1 MHSATIDAI
10 SRHSGTPVG
19 SLYHRFGSR
28 DRLLA
33 EMWVRGVRRSQA
45 AFIVAA
51 RHREPEQAAVDAA
64 LSIYEFVRQHP
75 ADARL
80 LTSFRRHDL
89 VRDARSPGLIR
100 ELQQLNQPLEA
111 AVTVLARR
119 VFGKP
124 TCRAVA
130 QTLLATIDIPM
141 GMVRRY
147 LDDRKRAEERTRQ
160 EEHGAARGNR
170 SFFDVRGNRRILPGA
185 PPGTRTGGKGCSQG
199 LHRPHSGE
207 TRTGKEL
214 IVRAIHKR
222 SNRSTRAF
230 LRVHFAA
237 IPQSLIASELFGHE
251 KGGFT
256 GALQWRVGRFEAADG
271 GTIFLDEIGEL
282 PVETQIALL
291 RVLQERGFERIG
303 STAPLKVDVRVIAAT
318 NRDLGHD
325 VEAGIFRQ
333 DLFYRLNVFRSAY
346 RRCAS
351 GWTTFRCWSSTR
363 SIATPKKPAKD
374 SGR

>member
-10 SRHSGTPVG
+10 SRHSCTPVG

-80 LTSFRRHDL
+80 LTSFRRDDL
-89 VRDARSPGLIR
+89 LRDPRSPGLIR

-124 TCRAVA
+124 TRRAVA

-147 LDDRKRAEERTRQ
+147 LEDRKQAEERMRQ
-160 EEHGAARGNR
+160 ENLALREEIDHSSMFEEIVGSSLALRQVLGQVAR
-170 SFFDVRGNRRILPGA
+170 VA
-185 PPGTRTGGKGCSQG
+185 PTDSTVLISGG
-199 LHRPHSGE
+199 PE
-207 TRTGKEL
+207 
-214 IVRAIHKR
+214 
-222 SNRSTRAF
+222 
-230 LRVHFAA
+230 
-237 IPQSLIASELFGHE
+237 P
-251 KGGFT
+251 
-256 GALQWRVGRFEAADG
+256 
-271 GTIFLDEIGEL
+271 
-282 PVETQIALL
+282 
-291 RVLQERGFERIG
+291 ER
-303 STAPLKVDVRVIAAT
+303 
-318 NRDLGHD
+318 N
-325 VEAGIFRQ
+325 
-333 DLFYRLNVFRSAY
+333 
-346 RRCAS
+346 
-351 GWTTFRCWSSTR
+351 
-363 SIATPKKPAKD
+363 
-374 SGR
+374 